1 MLIWSHRST
10 INNVAVRKQ
19 TSQELQ
25 ILFLGVF
32 KSQFYQ
38 SCLNRN
44 IQTSKGFAGTIRFLF
59 SKSSQLMSLL
69 LITITITMYC
79 LLAELCHQKS
89 NVLKVPSSQD
99 HTGRIKSKGQV
110 HLFNCSEERKIEM
123 KLGIWEIWH
132 LKGIQIALLWLR
144 SCRRGWGHDIFVYKY
159 M

>member
-1 MLIWSHRST
+1 MWFSLGLCGLSLIIIDYASFDKSTRKAISHDNCHQDKCHQIKKVEEQHSQSRFWLVLPLHYQLCWKPHKSSNCST

-44 IQTSKGFAGTIRFLF
+44 IQTSKGFAGTIRLLF

-69 LITITITMYC
+69 
-79 LLAELCHQKS
+79 
-89 NVLKVPSSQD
+89 
-99 HTGRIKSKGQV
+99 
-110 HLFNCSEERKIEM
+110 
-123 KLGIWEIWH
+123 
-132 LKGIQIALLWLR
+132 
-144 SCRRGWGHDIFVYKY
+144 
-159 M
+159 